1 MAMLTQML
9 CLARFEIVNLSLY
22 WSD

>member
-9 CLARFEIVNLSLY
+9 CLARFEIVNMSL
-22 WSD
+22 

>member
-1 MAMLTQML
+1 MAMLPQML